1 MSSRYMAGTTVSLIL
16 RFEDANG
23 NLVDPATTVTAY
35 VLGPSGVVQDY
46 VYLTDAELTR
56 SAVGIY
62 KLAYPLAI
70 GAAAGTYT
78 YGGRGTG
85 TYEATAATEFEVVDW
100 PFA

>member
-23 NLVDPATTVTAY
+23 NLVDPTAVSAY
-35 VLGPSGVVQDY
+35 VLGPSGTVEDY